1 MAISNEHWNRTMLNG
16 YAALSDRI
24 YSEEFKKYIQTQKRF
39 REAWREFDAPWNHEL
54 FQYANEDFYFYR
66 FNISRM
72 EKNTHAL
79 LRDIIFRLL
88 ILYKVDWSKGIAPIL
103 FKCKVSN
110 SLTVGYTFDVFYE
123 NDDIAEICRKNR
135 VDKLFVLRTWKRT
148 HEKELV
154 ARENSQYES
163 HSIAI
168 RAIGLSD
175 FFASQF
181 GEEEYQR
188 FESQLSTF
196 LKEMYDLVGYR
207 SIKFLSSMNLATQKL
222 VLEKKLI
229 EYASKRMCYTIIDQT
244 KPEVQNYLYVDGYSF
259 PTDIE
264 NTIQS
269 NFTNAGLYK
278 VLLGSAEFAESFVTS
293 EWLFHSLEGTEHYDY
308 TSIISGYLKSVE
320 QLLLQI
326 VRANVDN
333 NCKITLKSNKKND
346 AIQAGVSRYTFV
358 FDKKKKAYVFRPI
371 LDSSKFPVEYI
382 DLVSNQMDYMDS
394 DLGTFEYFLRN
405 NPDVFFSQLQ
415 QQSTVNQKTYCAIIA
430 DMVSCFRA
438 ECRNGYFHTHNLKDW
453 DTVVKIREN
462 ALMLYTLLL
471 GGCDL
476 PSSKTVN
483 LQMPAHDWF
492 DTLCIKIQSNRR
504 ATLDYV
510 FEYSDGHKIFAVF
523 DFRNN
528 TKEYTDAGMEHYDSL
543 RFYCVPDFSL
553 ESYEK
558 LDDGTFDSSMI
569 TLTRESVPHKIFAV
583 NRNKQ
588 KTLLYEAVN

>member
-1 MAISNEHWNRTMLNG
+1 MAISNEYLKRTTPDID
-16 YAALSDRI
+16 AVLSERI
-24 YSEEFKKYIQTQKRF
+24 YSEEFRKFIQTQKRF
-39 REAWREFDAPWNHEL
+39 REVWMELDAPWNHEL

-66 FNISRM
+66 FNVSRM

-79 LRDIIFRLL
+79 LKDIIFRLL
-88 ILYKVDWSKGIAPIL
+88 TLYKADWSKGTAPIL
-103 FKCKVSN
+103 FKCKVS
-110 SLTVGYTFDVFYE
+110 SSSTVGYTFDDFYE
-123 NDDIAEICRKNR
+123 NDDLDEICNENR
-135 VDKLFVLRTWKRT
+135 IDKVFVIRIWKGAQAN
-148 HEKELV
+148 EWV

-163 HSIAI
+163 HGISI
-168 RAIGLSD
+168 RAIGISD
-175 FFASQF
+175 FFVSQF
-181 GEEEYQR
+181 GKDECQR
-188 FESQLSTF
+188 FEAQLTTF
-196 LKEMYDLVGYR
+196 LKEIFDLVGYR
-207 SIKFLSSMNLATQKL
+207 SIKFLSSMNLAAQKL
-222 VLEKKLI
+222 VLEKKLL
-229 EYASKRMCYTIIDQT
+229 EYASNKMCYTIVDRS
-244 KPEVQNYLYVDGYSF
+244 KPELQKYLYVDGYNF
-259 PTDIE
+259 PVNIE
-264 NTIQS
+264 KIIQS
-269 NFTNAGLYK
+269 NFVKNDLFR

-346 AIQAGVSRYTFV
+346 AIHAGVSRYTFV

-382 DLVSNQMDYMDS
+382 DLKSNQMDYMDS

-415 QQSTVNQKTYCAIIA
+415 QQSTVNKKSYCAIIA

-453 DTVVKIREN
+453 DTVVKIRKN
-462 ALMLYTLLL
+462 ALMIYTLLL

-476 PSSKTVN
+476 PTSKTDI
-483 LQMPAHDWF
+483 LKMPAPDWF
-492 DTLCIKIQSNRR
+492 DTLCMQIQNNRR

-510 FEYSDGHKIFAVF
+510 FEYSDNHKVCAVF

-528 TKEYTDAGMEHYDSL
+528 TKEYTDTGMEHYDSL
-543 RFYCVPDFSL
+543 RFYCVPDFSI
-553 ESYEK
+553 ESYERI
-558 LDDGTFDSSMI
+558 DDGSFDSSII
-569 TLTRESVPHKIFAV
+569 TLTRESVPYKIFAV

-588 KTLLYEAVN
+588 KTLLYEAAN